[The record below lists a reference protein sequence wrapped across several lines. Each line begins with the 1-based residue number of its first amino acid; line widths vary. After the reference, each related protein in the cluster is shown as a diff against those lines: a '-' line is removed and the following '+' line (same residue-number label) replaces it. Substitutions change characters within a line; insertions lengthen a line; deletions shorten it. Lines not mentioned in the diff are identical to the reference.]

1 MKSTASVAAVLALA
15 ASTAAQTQNSV
26 ASNEA
31 GKPVQFT
38 LPCGADL
45 LLDDFSQERIW
56 TAPPPSNEVKRQN
69 ALGGDWGMAGG
80 NFTINPTAKTM
91 TITPAKV
98 PTPWPAE
105 AFNPGTV
112 PTFNYFYTQF
122 TDQRQI
128 FNKACANLTAFEALE
143 LEVTAP
149 AGFDFNIT
157 YTQRARGDCDTRI
170 FDSVYRAFTSY
181 YKTPGVKA
189 TIRLPFSD
197 FSKDLSG
204 ADFNYAWN
212 KDITL
217 INLVNARPTDS
228 LVVSRATLKGR
239 SCSSPI
245 PGGNS
250 STNGTTGSGSPSNSS
265 SNDPT
270 KNQGNSGNS
279 LAVGLSAVVGAVGA
293 AFAALF

>member
-1 MKSTASVAAVLALA
+1 MKTTASVAAVLALA

-26 ASNEA
+26 ASNEP
-31 GKPVQFT
+31 GKPVQFA
-38 LPCGADL
+38 LPCGGDL

-56 TAPPPSNEVKRQN
+56 TAPSGEVKRQN

-80 NFTINPTAKTM
+80 NFTIDPTARTM
-91 TITPAKV
+91 TITPEKV
-98 PTPWPAE
+98 ATPWLPAD
-105 AFNPGTV
+105 FNPGTV

-128 FNKACANLTAFEALE
+128 FDKACANLTAFEALE

-157 YTQRARGDCDTRI
+157 YTQRATGNCDERI
-170 FDSVYRAFTSY
+170 FDSQYRTFTSY

-204 ADFNYAWN
+204 ANFNYAWN

-217 INLVNARPTDS
+217 INLVNAQPTDS

-239 SCSSPI
+239 SCSSPA

-250 STNGTTGSGSPSNSS
+250 TTNGTATGTGSPSPSS
-265 SNDPT
+265 SNGPT
-270 KNQGNSGNS
+270 QNQGNSGSS
-279 LAVGLSAVVGAVGA
+279 LAVGLSAVVGAIGA
-293 AFAALF
+293 AVAALF